1 MKSLKINV
9 SDEMADY
16 LSSCE
21 INDYVEFKRAAL
33 LLYAYIDSGIITYE
47 KAADLLGVGKYD
59 LKDYYDSYGL
69 PYITQK
75 DIKRYADAEN
85 RLLSFYAAKLKE
97 GNKV

>member
-1 MKSLKINV
+1 MKSFKINL

-21 INDYVEFKRAAL
+21 IDDHVEFKRAAFL
-33 LLYAYIDSGIITYE
+33 IYAYIDSGVITYE

-59 LKDYYDSYGL
+59 LKDFYDSYGL

-75 DIKRYADAEN
+75 DIERYADAEN
-85 RLLSFYAAKLKE
+85 RLLSFYAMKLKE
-97 GNKV
+97 GKA